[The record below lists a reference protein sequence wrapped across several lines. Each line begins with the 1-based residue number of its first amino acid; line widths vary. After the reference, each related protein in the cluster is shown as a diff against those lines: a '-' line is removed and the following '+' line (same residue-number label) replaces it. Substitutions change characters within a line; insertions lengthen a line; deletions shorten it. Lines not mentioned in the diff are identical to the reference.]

1 MRYYSKKKMSLREF
15 RANLKNKKYKEFWG
29 EVNKEFVKLK
39 EDMRQFKKRLK
50 WDAKKIR
57 KNLRETNNNLRYI
70 FSLPED
76 ERMRI
81 LNTLCAPESEQEK

>member
-1 MRYYSKKKMSLREF
+1 
-15 RANLKNKKYKEFWG
+15 
-29 EVNKEFVKLK
+29 
-39 EDMRQFKKRLK
+39 MRQFKKRLK

-57 KNLRETNNNLRYI
+57 KNLRETNNNLGYI

-76 ERMRI
+76 EQMRI

>member
-15 RANLKNKKYKEFWG
+15 RANLKNKKYKAFWG
-29 EVNKEFVKLK
+29 KVNKEFVKLK

-57 KNLRETNNNLRYI
+57 KNLRETNNNLGYI

-76 ERMRI
+76 EQMRI